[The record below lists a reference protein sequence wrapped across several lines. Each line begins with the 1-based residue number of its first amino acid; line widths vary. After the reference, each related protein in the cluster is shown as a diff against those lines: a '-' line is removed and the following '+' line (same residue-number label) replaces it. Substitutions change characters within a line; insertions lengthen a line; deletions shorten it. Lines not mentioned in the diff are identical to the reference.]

1 MKRNSNIRRFI
12 FLAFIVF
19 ILNICLALEAKELDF
34 SGCVVVTPKKLGK
47 VEQRTVQVL
56 QEEIYKRTQ
65 IQVSVTNEWPSDGKP
80 VIALGLASK
89 GKKFAEP
96 FKSDLKHRIP
106 KIGNEGYSLFV
117 KNSPRLAAVIIA
129 KDARGLLFGVGGFLR
144 KISLTEK
151 SILVPQELSITT
163 TPQYPIRGHQL
174 GYRPKTNAYDA
185 WTVEQYDQYIR
196 ELALFGSNCIEIM
209 PLITDDQFKNDLMK
223 YEPLD
228 MNIKLTEIID
238 SYGMD
243 VWMWYPNMGDTK
255 DFTEEKLMAK
265 QLAERDEVSPG
276 LTGLLRFCINIIRK
290 LKYG

>member
-1 MKRNSNIRRFI
+1 MKRNSNIRRLV

-19 ILNICLALEAKELDF
+19 ILNICPAGEAEELDF
-34 SGCVVVTPKKLGK
+34 SNCVIVTQKRLGK
-47 VEQRTVQVL
+47 VEQKIIQVL

-65 IQVSVTNEWPSDGKP
+65 TQVSVMNKWPSDDKP

-89 GKKFAEP
+89 GKKFAGP

-117 KNSPRLAAVIIA
+117 KNTPRTAAVIIA

-144 KISLTEK
+144 KISITPK
-151 SILVPQELSITT
+151 AILVPEELNITT
-163 TPQYPIRGHQL
+163 TPAYPLRGHQL

-209 PLITDDQFKNDLMK
+209 PPNTDDQFKNELMK

-228 MNIKLTEIID
+228 MLVKTTEIID
-238 SYGMD
+238 SYDMD
-243 VWMWYPNMGDTK
+243 VWLWYPNMGDT
-255 DFTEEKLMAK
+255 E
-265 QLAERDEVSPG
+265 
-276 LTGLLRFCINIIRK
+276 
-290 LKYG
+290 